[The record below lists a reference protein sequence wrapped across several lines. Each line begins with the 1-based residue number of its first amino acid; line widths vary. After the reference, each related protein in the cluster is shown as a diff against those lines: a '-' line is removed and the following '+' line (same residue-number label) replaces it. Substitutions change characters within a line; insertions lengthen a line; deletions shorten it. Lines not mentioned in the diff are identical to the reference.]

1 MRLACGGAAV
11 VLEPLRDECRNAQA
25 GDRRRSGLAITALA
39 RTSKSEAT
47 KGACPAVCTYV
58 MLLTPPTRIV
68 GFEYTPLRFPI
79 RIALIG
85 REPQPVFW
93 SLKMRL
99 FATALALLARLR
111 AIASHNRR
119 SRTDGVEAGAR
130 DCSNA
135 HGGVV
140 TAWRKNYVITWLRL
154 AFAGHRHMRTPPR
167 QSLLHSPPHSSES
180 HNLPRINRNLIHSC

>member
-1 MRLACGGAAV
+1 MPPLLRLPFQAVPAASDGPRSAARGATGLRRGCGRAGTSAM
-11 VLEPLRDECRNAQA
+11 LRDECRSAQA
-25 GDRRRSGLAITALA
+25 GDRRRSGLAIAALA

-93 SLKMRL
+93 RFKMRL
-99 FATALALLARLR
+99 FATALAFLAGLR

-119 SRTDGVEAGAR
+119 SRPDRVEAGAR

-140 TAWRKNYVITWLRL
+140 TAWVKNYVITWPRL
-154 AFAGHRHMRTPPR
+154 AFAGHRHAPPR
-167 QSLLHSPPHSSES
+167 
-180 HNLPRINRNLIHSC
+180 